1 MSGVKE
7 TQEGKSNFDPQ
18 ARDMGSIADKLKIT
32 SKRAL
37 LTLIFSVASTF
48 YFEVILLMFT
58 HTSEYRELP
67 IIIFSVFFGAAI
79 FAVCGLLKESAKWV
93 MLFVQILLFVLYA
106 AECVIYNTFGNYF
119 EPNFAAANGGEA
131 AEGFG
136 DMFITSIVNCIPA
149 IILFLLPVA
158 VWAVMI
164 AAKHA
169 KFNLMKSKFYQFA
182 ALAII
187 CIGLFIGGKS
197 VVYALGADDI
207 ITDREYYTSE
217 YDFNTSVQKTG
228 LLTAMRLYAEY
239 SVFGTPDAVPTQEEF
254 PPDSEYPYPSD
265 EPTQKPT
272 VKISVPVTVAPTI
285 EPTVAPTVEP
295 VFAPADQVLGYDFAA
310 LAQKETNAAIK
321 SMHSY
326 FATVEPTQTNKY
338 TGIFEGKNLIFITA
352 ESFYPYFISEELT
365 PALYEITQHG
375 FVFSEYYQPN
385 WGGTTT
391 TGEFT
396 NLFGLIPAS
405 ISAMQNYAPK
415 YTPFLIGQ
423 QLLDL
428 GYTSIAFHNYTSTYY
443 SRDKTH
449 KNLGYANWIAIGNGL
464 EMSSG
469 WPRSDLEM
477 MEKTIDYYIDKQ
489 PFSVYYMTVSGHAN
503 YSWSGNNM
511 SARHK
516 AEVADLPYSET
527 VKAFIACN
535 LEVEYAMRYILQR
548 LDEAGIL
555 DNTVIV
561 MSPDHYP
568 YGLVEN
574 QDKDY
579 FNELAGHELEK
590 NFEYY
595 KSCLVM
601 YCSSIEEP
609 IIISEPTYSL
619 DILPTL
625 LNLFGIDFDS
635 RLFTGRDVLSD
646 AAPLVIFPN
655 GSFITNLG
663 RYNASK
669 GTWYPLDGAEVPD
682 GYVSAM
688 SKIVRNKI
696 AIAKNI
702 QEYDYFAHLKSVG

>member
-1 MSGVKE
+1 MAVAQGRYRPVKPTRRYGE
-7 TQEGKSNFDPQ
+7 RRIPK
-18 ARDMGSIADKLKIT
+18 
-32 SKRAL
+32 
-37 LTLIFSVASTF
+37 
-48 YFEVILLMFT
+48 Y
-58 HTSEYRELP
+58 YRYIP
-67 IIIFSVFFGAAI
+67 AVFFCLA
-79 FAVCGLLKESAKWV
+79 
-93 MLFVQILLFVLYA
+93 VLYA
-106 AECVIYNTFGNYF
+106 EVCLSLMSKAAPFRFWTVACFSVSAGMLLYLVTSFFKSGKVNFRIGFVIMLFFAIFFIGEYMIHSTFALFLDLEFIFGNA
-119 EPNFAAANGGEA
+119 ENAAGDFA
-131 AEGFG
+131 
-136 DMFITSIVNCIPA
+136 DMVKSTIIAGLYAFPVFAVPLIAYGLLSRYAKIAPKKLNLKEILVTVLLIVT
-149 IILFLLPVA
+149 F
-158 VWAVMI
+158 W
-164 AAKHA
+164 
-169 KFNLMKSKFYQFA
+169 
-182 ALAII
+182 
-187 CIGLFIGGKS
+187 
-197 VVYALGADDI
+197 ALGLWSVSSNKDGVV
-207 ITDREYYTSE
+207 TDKEYYTSMF
-217 YDFNTSVQKTG
+217 DSDHSVPRTG
-228 LLTAMRLYAEY
+228 LVTTLRLNIKYLI
-239 SVFGTPDAVPTQEEF
+239 FGKPEIVIDIPDPVWTPTPAGTTDPNSTPDPNVTPDPDYSPT
-254 PPDSEYPYPSD
+254 
-265 EPTQKPT
+265 PTPT
-272 VKISVPVTVAPTI
+272 PVLPNI
-285 EPTVAPTVEP
+285 L
-295 VFAPADQVLGYDFAA
+295 DYDFAD
-310 LAQKETNAAIK
+310 LATSDSSKTYRDMAA
-321 SMHSY
+321 Y
-326 FATVEPTQTNKY
+326 FASVQPSMKNEY
-338 TGIFEGKNLIFITA
+338 TGLFEGKNIIFLTLEA
-352 ESFYPYFISEELT
+352 FSPWCVTEELMPT
-365 PALYEITQHG
+365 MYMLLNNGI
-375 FVFSEYYQPN
+375 VFEDYYQPA
-385 WGGTTT
+385 WGGSTS
-391 TGEFT
+391 TGEWS
-396 NLFGLIPAS
+396 NLTGLYPNGA
-405 ISAMQNYAPK
+405 SAMKKSATLDMS
-415 YTPFLIGQ
+415 YTLGNQLIA
-423 QLLDL
+423 L
-428 GYTSIAFHNYTSTYY
+428 GYTSYAFHNNTYTYY

-449 KNLGYANWIAIGNGL
+449 ENLGYEHWIAIGNGL

-609 IIISEPTYSL
+609 IVISEPTYSL

-646 AAPLVIFPN
+646 ASPLVIFPN
-655 GSFITNLG
+655 GSFITDLG
-663 RYNASK
+663 RYNASN
-669 GTWYPLDGAEVPD
+669 GTWYPLEGAEVPD
-682 GYVSAM
+682 GYVSSM
-688 SKIVRNKI
+688 SKTVRNKI

-702 QEYDYFAHLKSVG
+702 QEYDYFAHLKQIT